1 MPALADCQRLADFN
15 DNSNNTDALAS
26 YSLNKMKTPSRY
38 SNGGGASGEE
48 KPRTRHKKVNH
59 QGSGVLR
66 SSRSRH
72 LRTRDSGSGSSGNKV
87 NQKGGSRGNMH
98 GSSSSGGG
106 GSMHGGSSSSGGGG
120 GGSKN
125 SRLPTTCGAALA
137 EVASQARAK
146 KNNPCPN
153 HQLSCSA
160 VKVTVFPLDP

>member
-106 GSMHGGSSSSGGGG
+106 G